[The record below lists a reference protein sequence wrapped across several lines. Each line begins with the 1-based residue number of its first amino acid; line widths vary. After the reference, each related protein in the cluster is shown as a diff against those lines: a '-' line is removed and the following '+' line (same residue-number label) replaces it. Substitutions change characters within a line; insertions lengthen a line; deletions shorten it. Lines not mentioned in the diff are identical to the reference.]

1 MTSDHTIAA
10 ISTPY
15 GRGGIAVI
23 RISGS
28 DAITVADRV
37 FLPLSG
43 KKLTEYSGAR
53 AVYGK
58 ILVDNK
64 EFDTGIATVFR
75 APHSYTGQDTVEISC
90 HGGLLLTEK
99 VLASV
104 LAAGA
109 KQAGAGE
116 FTKRAFLAGKL
127 GLVEAEAVISLIEAE
142 GEEQLRLASAEAK
155 GVLGKEITRIH
166 DEVIKLIAATYVQ
179 IDYPDEDLSGMTNEA
194 FLASTNQIIADL
206 QKLRDSYRTGH
217 AVAEGITT
225 VILGKPNTGKS
236 SLLNALAGYDRAIVS
251 PIAGTTR
258 DTVEQ
263 KIQVGKVRLTV
274 HDTAGVHMTED
285 IVEKMGVERSL
296 KLSETAELILFVM
309 DGSEEPDEEDKA
321 LLDRLQNWHCPVI
334 CICNKMD
341 KESKIPPEIPA
352 SFAHSVEISALT
364 GQGMEELK
372 KLIERLF
379 VEGSIDYDTTPVLTG
394 AHRHAMIATA
404 VELVVRASD
413 AVLSGLSP
421 DVAALDL
428 EMASGELGR
437 LDGRGVSEA
446 VVDSIFSRF
455 CVGK

>member
-1 MTSDHTIAA
+1 MTANHTIAA

-23 RISGS
+23 RISGNE
-28 DAITVADRV
+28 AITVADKI
-37 FLPLSG
+37 FLPVSG
-43 KKLTEYSGAR
+43 KKLNEYSSGR

-58 ILVDNK
+58 ILVDGK

-75 APHSYTGQDTVEISC
+75 APHSYTGQDTVELSC

-104 LAAGA
+104 LSAGA

-127 GLVEAEAVISLIEAE
+127 GLSEAEAVISLIEAE
-142 GEEQLRLASAEAK
+142 GEEQLKLASAGAK
-155 GVLGKEITRIH
+155 GVLGREIARIH
-166 DEVIKLIAATYVQ
+166 DEVTKLIAATYVQ

-194 FLASTNQIIADL
+194 FVASIDQIALDL

-217 AVAEGITT
+217 AVAEGIST

-236 SLLNALAGYDRAIVS
+236 SLLNALVGYDRAIVS

-274 HDTAGVHMTED
+274 HDTAGVHETDD

-296 KLSETAELILFVM
+296 QLAERAELILFVL
-309 DGSEEPDEEDKA
+309 DGSEEPDSEDAA
-321 LLDRLQNWHCPVI
+321 LLARLANSKCPVI
-334 CICNKMD
+334 CVCNKID
-341 KESKIPPEIPA
+341 RESRLSKTLTA
-352 SFAHSVEISALT
+352 DFAYRVDISALT
-364 GQGMEELK
+364 GEGMDVLK
-372 KLIERLF
+372 STIESLF
-379 VEGSIDYDTTPVLTG
+379 VQGVIDYDNTPVLTG
-394 AHRHAMIATA
+394 AHRYAMIQTA
-404 VELVVRASD
+404 IELVLRAKE
-413 AVLSGLSP
+413 AVLAGLSP

>member
-1 MTSDHTIAA
+1 VTSNDTIAA

-23 RISGS
+23 RISGE
-28 DAITVADRV
+28 DAITIADAV
-37 FLPLSG
+37 FLPASG
-43 KKLTEYSGAR
+43 RKLNEYNGGR

-58 ILVDNK
+58 ILVDGK
-64 EFDTGIATVFR
+64 EFDTGIATVFH
-75 APHSYTGQDTVEISC
+75 APHSYTGENTVEISC

-104 LAAGA
+104 LSAGA

-127 GLVEAEAVISLIEAE
+127 GLTEAEAVISLIEAE
-142 GEEQLRLASAEAK
+142 GEEQLKLASAEAK
-155 GVLGKEITRIH
+155 GVLGREIERIH
-166 DEVIKLIAATYVQ
+166 DALTALIAATYVQ
-179 IDYPDEDLSGMTNEA
+179 IDYPDEDLSGLTNDA
-194 FLASTNQIIADL
+194 FLKDLDKILADL
-206 QKLRDSYRTGH
+206 VKLRDSYRTGH

-236 SLLNALAGYDRAIVS
+236 SLLNALAGFDRAIVS

-274 HDTAGVHMTED
+274 HDTAGVHETDD

-296 KLSETAELILFVM
+296 KLAEKAELILFVL
-309 DGSEEPDEEDKA
+309 DGSKEPNSEDTA
-321 LLDRLQNWHCPVI
+321 LLSRLVNWHCPVI
-334 CICNKMD
+334 CVCNKSDCAVM
-341 KESKIPPEIPA
+341 IPQDLIKPFENR
-352 SFAHSVEISALT
+352 VEISALT
-364 GQGMEELK
+364 GQGLDTLQKM
-372 KLIERLF
+372 IERLF
-379 VEGSIDYDTTPVLTG
+379 VEGVIDYDHTPILTG
-394 AHRHAMIATA
+394 AHRHAMIARAIELLQTA
-404 VELVVRASD
+404 ML
-413 AVLSGLSP
+413 AVQNGLTP
-421 DVAALDL
+421 DMAALDL
-428 EMASGELGR
+428 EMAAGELGR
-437 LDGRGVSEA
+437 LDGRGVSEE